1 MRPISAAAS
10 WTGRAVPRTPGKW
23 GSCDEL
29 LPPRGAGHAKAQ
41 EAIPSGV
48 TERRIQIELEAEN
61 LKEAGMLLQDEA
73 SELEDDVADEEWME
87 ERADAMGLND
97 D

>member
-1 MRPISAAAS
+1 
-10 WTGRAVPRTPGKW
+10 
-23 GSCDEL
+23 
-29 LPPRGAGHAKAQ
+29 
-41 EAIPSGV
+41 V